1 MSDSLSADLHA
12 LRIEREPPR
21 RPGGSGG
28 SGALR
33 VALTL
38 ALLAGVGG
46 AGAWAWPRVAAQVF
60 KTEVRVGDILAVSP
74 TQASTSVTATGYVV
88 ALALSRV
95 QPRIPGR
102 VARVHVREGESVRAG
117 QVLVTLDAVEQRA
130 AIAAAQARMLA
141 AQARVAVARANIEEA
156 RVNVERQARLVA
168 SGAAPRSVVEDLEA
182 RMGALRA
189 SVAASEAEVR
199 ASHAE
204 VASLRVNLGQLTLAA
219 PFDGV
224 VLNRPPQVGEVI
236 GAGTVSGTTTANATA
251 AVIEVMDPRSL
262 VIEVDVPE
270 ARLSLVRVGGPCEVS
285 LDAFPDRRF
294 RATVSELG
302 RRVDRA
308 KATVPVRVRITDDAP
323 GVLPE
328 MSARVSFLTAEVS
341 AEALTARSRTL
352 VPAAAVAARG
362 GARVVFAVEEGRARA
377 HRVTLGPRS
386 GESYELVQGPAP
398 GTRVVLAPPA
408 ELSDGSPVKEVTR

>member
-1 MSDSLSADLHA
+1 MTDPLSADLQA
-12 LRIEREPPR
+12 LRIDRDPPR
-21 RPGGSGG
+21 RSGSPGLARAG
-28 SGALR
+28 
-33 VALTL
+33 VIL
-38 ALLAGVGG
+38 ALLGALGAG
-46 AGAWAWPRVAAQVF
+46 GAWAWPRVAAQVF
-60 KTEVRVGDILAVSP
+60 MTEVRVGEVLTVSP
-74 TQASTSVTATGYVV
+74 TQASTSVTATGYVT

-95 QPRIPGR
+95 QPRMPGR
-102 VARVHVREGESVRAG
+102 VARVHVREGEAVRAG
-117 QVLVTLDAVEQRA
+117 QVMVTLDAVEQRA
-130 AIAAAQARMLA
+130 AIVAAEARTLA
-141 AQARVAVARANIEEA
+141 AQARVAVARASLEEA
-156 RVNVERQARLVA
+156 RVNVARQRQLVA
-168 SGAAPRSVVEDLEA
+168 SGAAARQVVEDLDA

-189 SVAASEAEVR
+189 SVTASEAEAR
-199 ASHAE
+199 ASAAE

-219 PFDGV
+219 PFDGI

-236 GAGTVSGTTTANATA
+236 GAGALTGTTTANATA

-270 ARLSLVRVGGPCEVS
+270 GRLGLVRVGGPCEVS

-341 AEALTARSRTL
+341 AEALAARARTVL
-352 VPAAAVAARG
+352 PAAAVTTRG
-362 GARVVFAVEEGRARA
+362 GAQVVFAVEDGVARAR
-377 HRVTLGPRS
+377 RVVLGPRA
-386 GESYELVQGPAP
+386 GDGYELVQGPPP
-398 GTRVVLAPPA
+398 GARVVLAPPA
-408 ELSDGSPVKEVTR
+408 ALGDGSPVKEVTR